1 MIPNF
6 VAHKNSMKSAF
17 EMINLISTVKIIC
30 FLLLSTFNIN
40 HESCFMMVRDDDDD
54 DDDVC
59 CFKFNFMFI
68 IIMMNILDVG
78 YCILDDESSK

>member
-40 HESCFMMVRDDDDD
+40 HESCFMMVHDDDD
-54 DDDVC
+54 
-59 CFKFNFMFI
+59 
-68 IIMMNILDVG
+68 
-78 YCILDDESSK
+78 